1 MLRTSLVLDEELVRF
16 LEGGCALIV
25 CTLDPDGEPFASRAW
40 GLTVLSAQD
49 PVRVR
54 LLATPDVVASGRIAI
69 TGTDVPTLRSTQLK
83 GHASWRPNRA
93 TTGTPRSRR
102 STSTPSTATSRR
114 PTVFPRDLLNR
125 MTPTDFLALTVE
137 VEEMYN
143 QTPGP
148 RAGSSLA

>member
-1 MLRTSLVLDEELVRF
+1 MLRTSLMLDDELVRF
-16 LEGGCALIV
+16 LQGGCALIV

-40 GLTVLSAQD
+40 GLTVLSAED

-54 LLATPDVVASGRIAI
+54 LLATPDVSALGRIAI

-83 GHASWRPNRA
+83 GCIVASEPGNDLDA
-93 TTGTPRSRR
+93 AKSRKYTDAFYSDVELSDR
-102 STSTPSTATSRR
+102 
-114 PTVFPRDLLNR
+114 VPRDLLDR

-137 VEEMYN
+137 VEEMFN